1 MINTPVSEIKGI
13 GESRSKLLL
22 KLGIKTVNDML
33 YFVPRQMEDRSEIS
47 QIKDLKSGEQAA
59 ICAELISNIEEM
71 HIRKNL
77 IIYKA
82 IASDGTGNVI
92 LNWYNNKFIKSA
104 LKKGQRYKFYG
115 KAEYK
120 YGKFEMSGITYER
133 ADGDTYIGRVVPIYP
148 LTKNLPQKTM
158 QSLMKIC
165 VEKYVGTIN
174 EYIDESIRKKYG
186 LCEINFALRA
196 IHFPN
201 DEHEYEIARKR
212 LIFEELMLFQLGM
225 LKVKKRK
232 ADGEPLNTD
241 GILSEFAQKLPFE
254 FTEAQKRAVNEI
266 YSDLSK
272 NVGMN
277 RLVQGDVGS
286 GKTAVAF
293 AAMYAVYKNG
303 FQSALMAPTEVLAAQ
318 HFNTA
323 KSYFPE
329 EEIAYLSGGV
339 TGKRK
344 AEEIEK
350 IKNGEAK
357 IIIGTHALLEE
368 NVEFK
373 KLCLVVTDE
382 QHRFGVKQRL
392 TLSEKGDKVHI
403 LIMSATPIPRTLAL
417 IIYGDLDI
425 SVIDSV
431 PPGRQK
437 ISTYVVDDSMR
448 MRINN
453 FMIKNIEE
461 GRQVYII
468 CPLALESEKTD
479 IKAAEELER
488 ELSGGALSKYNV
500 RLLHGKMRPKEKN
513 EIMSEFADGSIDV
526 LVSTTVI
533 EVGINVPNASVMIIE
548 NAERFGL
555 SQLHQIRGRVGRGEY
570 WSYCVLFSR
579 DKNNE
584 RLKVLAETNDG
595 FEIARKDLALRGPG
609 DFLGTRQHGLPEFK
623 IADLETDLNVM
634 KNAGDAAKEILEKD
648 PELNNNIFL
657 KEKLNEMFKTVI
669 NGNITG

>member
-1 MINTPVSEIKGI
+1 MINIPVSEISGI

-33 YFVPRQMEDRSEIS
+33 YFVPRQMEDRSEIK
-47 QIKDLKSGEQAA
+47 QIKDLRSGETAA
-59 ICAELISNIEEM
+59 VFAELITEVEEM
-71 HIRKNL
+71 RIRNNL
-77 IIYKA
+77 VIYKA
-82 IASDGTGNVI
+82 VASDGSGAVM
-92 LNWYNNKFIKSA
+92 LNWFNNKYIKSS
-104 LKKGQRYKFYG
+104 LKKGQKYKFYG
-115 KAEYK
+115 KVEYK
-120 YGKFEMSGITYER
+120 YGKFEMSGITYEK

-158 QSLMKIC
+158 QSLMRIC

-174 EYIDESIRKKYG
+174 EYINEDIRKKYG

-196 IHFPN
+196 IHFPCGK
-201 DEHEYEIARKR
+201 HEYEIARKR
-212 LIFEELMLFQLGM
+212 LIFEELMLFQLGI

-232 ADGEPLNTD
+232 PQGEKFNTE
-241 GILSEFAQKLPFE
+241 GVFAEFAEMLPFE
-254 FTEAQKRAVNEI
+254 LTAAQKNVIGEI
-266 YSDLSK
+266 YADLSG

-293 AAMYAVYKNG
+293 AAMYAAYKNG
-303 FQSALMAPTEVLAAQ
+303 FQSALMAPTEVLASQ

-323 KSYFPE
+323 KKYFAD
-329 EEIAYLSGGV
+329 EEIAYLSGSV
-339 TGKRK
+339 TGKQK
-344 AEEIEK
+344 SEEILK
-350 IKNGEAK
+350 IKSGKAK
-357 IIIGTHALLEE
+357 IIIGTHALLES

-373 KLCLVVTDE
+373 NLRLVITDE

-392 TLSEKGDKVHI
+392 TLSEKGDRVHI

-437 ISTYVVDDSMR
+437 ISTYIVDESMR
-448 MRINN
+448 TRINN
-453 FMIKNIEE
+453 FIIKNIEE

-468 CPLALESEKTD
+468 CPLASESEKID
-479 IKAAEELER
+479 IKAAEELAE
-488 ELSGGALSKYNV
+488 ELSVGALAKYNV
-500 RLLHGKMRPKEKN
+500 SLLHGKMRPKEKN
-513 EIMSEFADGSIDV
+513 EIMRKFADGETDV

-570 WSYCVLFSR
+570 RSYCVLFSQ

-584 RLKVLAETNDG
+584 RLKVLAQTNDG
-595 FEIARKDLALRGPG
+595 FEVARKDLALRGPG

-634 KNAGDAAKEILEKD
+634 KNAGNAAKEILEKD
-648 PELNNNIFL
+648 PELKNNMFL

-669 NGNITG
+669 SGNITG

>member
-47 QIKDLKSGEQAA
+47 QIKDLRSGEQAA
-59 ICAELISNIEEM
+59 ICAELISDIEEM
-71 HIRKNL
+71 RIRKNL
-77 IIYKA
+77 VIYKA
-82 IASDGTGNVI
+82 IASDGTGAVI
-92 LNWYNNKFIKSA
+92 LNWFNNKFIKSA

-115 KAEYK
+115 KTEYK
-120 YGKFEMSGITYER
+120 YGKFEMSGITYEK

-158 QSLMKIC
+158 QSLMRIC

-174 EYIDESIRKKYG
+174 EYIDEDIRKKYG

-201 DEHEYEIARKR
+201 DEHEYEVAKRR
-212 LIFEELMLFQLGM
+212 LIFEELMIFQLGM
-225 LKVKKRK
+225 LKVKKRR
-232 ADGEPLNTD
+232 AEGEPLNTD
-241 GILSEFAQKLPFE
+241 GALEEFAQKLPFE
-254 FTEAQKRAVNEI
+254 FTEAQKRTIDEI
-266 YSDLSK
+266 YADLSK

-323 KSYFPE
+323 KGYFPE
-329 EEIAYLSGGV
+329 EEIAYLSGSV

-344 AEEIEK
+344 TEELEK
-350 IKNGEAK
+350 IKNGTAK

-373 KLCLVVTDE
+373 NLCFVVTDE

-392 TLSEKGDKVHI
+392 TLSQKGEKVHI

-417 IIYGDLDI
+417 IMYGDLDI
-425 SVIDSV
+425 SVIDTV

-437 ISTYVVDDSMR
+437 ISTYVVDESMR
-448 MRINN
+448 TRINN
-453 FMIKNIEE
+453 FMIKNIKE

-479 IKAAEELER
+479 IKAAEELEK
-488 ELSGGALSKYNV
+488 ELSEGALSEYRV
-500 RLLHGKMRPKEKN
+500 QLLHGKMRPKEKN
-513 EIMSEFADGSIDV
+513 EIMSEFADGKIDV

-570 WSYCVLFSR
+570 QSYCVLFSQN
-579 DKNNE
+579 KNNE
-584 RLKVLAETNDG
+584 RLKVMAETNDG

-634 KNAGDAAKEILEKD
+634 KNAGEAAREVLEKD
-648 PELNNNIFL
+648 PELKNNLFL
-657 KEKLNEMFKTVI
+657 KEKLNEMFKTVM

>member
-1 MINTPVSEIKGI
+1 MINTPISEIKGI
-13 GESRSKLLL
+13 GESRSNLLL
-22 KLGIKTVNDML
+22 KLGIKTVSDML
-33 YFVPRQMEDRSEIS
+33 YFVPRQMEDRSEIIS
-47 QIKDLKSGEQAA
+47 VKDLKSGEYAA
-59 ICAELISNIEEM
+59 ICASLISDIEEM

-77 IIYKA
+77 VIYKA
-82 IASDGTGNVI
+82 IASDGTGAVM
-92 LNWYNNKFIKSA
+92 LNWFNNKYIKSA
-104 LKKGQRYKFYG
+104 LKKGQKYKFYG
-115 KAEYK
+115 KVEYK
-120 YGKFEMSGITYER
+120 YGKFEMSGITYEKI
-133 ADGDTYIGRVVPIYP
+133 DSDTFIGRVVPIYP

-158 QSLMKIC
+158 QSLMRIC

-174 EYIDESIRKKYG
+174 EYISEDIRIKYG

-196 IHFPN
+196 IHFPC
-201 DEHEYEIARKR
+201 EKHEYEIARKR
-212 LIFEELMLFQLGM
+212 LIFEELMLFQLGV
-225 LKVKKRK
+225 LKVKKK
-232 ADGEPLNTD
+232 KSDGERLVTD
-241 GILSEFAQKLPFE
+241 GVLSEFSAKLPFE
-254 FTEAQKRAVNEI
+254 LTDAQKRTIHEI
-266 YSDLSK
+266 YNDLSK

-293 AAMYAVYKNG
+293 AAMYAAYKNG

-323 KSYFPE
+323 KKYFPE
-329 EEIAYLSGGV
+329 SEIAYLSGSV

-344 AEEIEK
+344 TAELLK
-350 IKNGEAK
+350 IKNGDAK

-368 NVEFK
+368 NVEFEN
-373 KLCLVVTDE
+373 LCLVITDE

-392 TLSEKGDKVHI
+392 TLFEKGNKVHV

-437 ISTYVVDDSMR
+437 IDTYIVDESMR

-461 GRQVYII
+461 GRQIYII
-468 CPLALESEKTD
+468 CPLATESEKID
-479 IKAAEELER
+479 ITAAEELAAK
-488 ELSGGALSKYNV
+488 LSGGALAKYNV
-500 RLLHGKMRPKEKN
+500 RLLHGKMRSKDKN
-513 EIMSEFADGSIDV
+513 EIMQMFADGEIDV

-533 EVGINVPNASVMIIE
+533 EVGIDVPNANVMVIE

-570 WSYCVLFSR
+570 RSYCILFSQN
-579 DKNNE
+579 KKNE
-584 RLKVLAETNDG
+584 RLQALSQTNDG

-634 KNAGDAAKEILEKD
+634 KNAGDAAREILAKD
-648 PELNNNIFL
+648 PELKNNVFL